1 MIAARGNAGARA
13 VVRRVQ
19 ASARRG
25 EIAPEHVL
33 ALAAADHH
41 PGTSL
46 RPVINATG
54 VLVNTNLGRAPL
66 SESAIAAMELASGS
80 VDLEFDLETGLR
92 GTRGEGARAALLAA
106 VPGAADAL
114 VVGNG
119 AAALALSVLALSSG
133 RPVAISRG
141 ELVEIGAG
149 FRLPELLTSIGV
161 RLHEVGMTN
170 RTHRGDYVAAIDAG
184 AGLILKVHPS
194 NFTMSGYTAGVP
206 LADLAQLGVP
216 VIMDVGSG
224 LPQRDPRLPNEPD
237 LESCLRDGATIVT
250 ASGDKLLGGPQA
262 GLILGDERAVA
273 TIRRHPLAR
282 ALRVDKTT
290 LAALEATLLGP
301 PPPVQQALHVPVA
314 ELRRRTEALAA
325 RLPVSVPVE
334 VVGAIARVGGGGA
347 PGVEL
352 ASVAL
357 SLPPAYAASLRRGSP
372 ALVARVERGRC
383 LVDLRCV
390 PTDLDDLVVDL
401 IAGVEPARL
410 PE

>member
-1 MIAARGNAGARA
+1 MDARFVGFGGHQKLCALFAVHLHHDGELIVAGGGFIEDRPGVEGEQVA
-13 VVRRVQ
+13 VV
-19 ASARRG
+19 G
-25 EIAPEHVL
+25 IHIGLHLEHHATERLFFRLHLPDDRLDHLDL
-33 ALAAADHH
+33 AQ
-41 PGTSL
+41 
-46 RPVINATG
+46 
-54 VLVNTNLGRAPL
+54 LGRGPA
-66 SESAIAAMELASGS
+66 
-80 VDLEFDLETGLR
+80 VRGLCR
-92 GTRGEGARAALLAA
+92 
-106 VPGAADAL
+106 
-114 VVGNG
+114 
-119 AAALALSVLALSSG
+119 
-133 RPVAISRG
+133 
-141 ELVEIGAG
+141 
-149 FRLPELLTSIGV
+149 
-161 RLHEVGMTN
+161 H
-170 RTHRGDYVAAIDAG
+170 HHGDYVAAIDAG

-273 TIRRHPLAR
+273 TIRRNPLAR

-357 SLPPAYAASLRRGSP
+357 SLPPAYAACLRRGSP